1 MSILHMVL
9 QSQVLWLL
17 PVLFLLPT
25 VAAMPNAE
33 KNSFPD
39 LTFKVFSDFIFSHF
53 SSQVTLA
60 TVLVLL
66 FTMTENPE
74 LLSLHAW
81 QQNTVYYDENTVQVS
96 GWMKALA
103 NAMASQLGEKT
114 ETLFK
119 KAELPLKEKS
129 VNVLLGK
136 KLDGF
141 AKLLELFS
149 YSKKGNFKGKLH
161 PVSHSK
167 MKPVLVICPDTI
179 VCKALECN
187 PCSLQHFTRDQDIP
201 KVNIIKG
208 RKNYQHVPVL
218 TGRCPSC
225 QTTYSA
231 DHEQFRVD
239 ETF

>member
-1 MSILHMVL
+1 
-9 QSQVLWLL
+9 
-17 PVLFLLPT
+17 
-25 VAAMPNAE
+25 
-33 KNSFPD
+33 
-39 LTFKVFSDFIFSHF
+39 
-53 SSQVTLA
+53 
-60 TVLVLL
+60 
-66 FTMTENPE
+66 MTENPE
-74 LLSLHAW
+74 LLSLHAQ
-81 QQNTVYYDENTVQVS
+81 QQNPVYDDENTVQVF
-96 GWMKALA
+96 GWMKALE

-141 AKLLELFS
+141 AKLLKLFP
-149 YSKKGNFKGKLH
+149 YSKKGNFKGKIH
-161 PVSHSK
+161 PVSHSEIE
-167 MKPVLVICPDTI
+167 PVLVICPDAI
-179 VCKALECN
+179 VCQSLECN
-187 PCSLQHFTRDQDIP
+187 PCSLQQFTRDWDIP
-201 KVNIIKG
+201 KVNLIKC

-239 ETF
+239 ETFSNRLYINSARYLKVGQSTWVDQEFSNSVLNGMYV